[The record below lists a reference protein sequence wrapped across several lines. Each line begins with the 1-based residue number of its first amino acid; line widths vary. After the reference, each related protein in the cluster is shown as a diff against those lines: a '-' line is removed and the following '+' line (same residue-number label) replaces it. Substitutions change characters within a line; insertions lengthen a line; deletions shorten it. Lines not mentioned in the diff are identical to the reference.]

1 MAPKMKATS
10 SANGSAKGRA
20 TPITPIPSTNG
31 TTTPVDK
38 KDTSEALAALLGGGG
53 KPDKKLYDAEQD
65 RIKAEI
71 DAVNVTLVRAHAG

>member
-10 SANGSAKGRA
+10 SANGSAKGKA
-20 TPITPIPSTNG
+20 TPIPSTNG

-71 DAVNVTLVRAHAG
+71 DAVNVTLVRAQAD